1 MHGQA
6 TPSFAMKSLM
16 RGPCQTRLSVRHS
29 GRLSRHLSQQGYRR
43 SLTLKVYEADLHLLI
58 TSSMAGNLMLLSVL
72 AGLSL
77 INAQNITSAA
87 STYSTVTFNLAAT
100 TSTPLST
107 AVPSA
112 TGAAT
117 ATLGN
122 YALPINQSWCA
133 SPIYCPGEILQA
145 VQLSGIYADGKTFVD
160 KPTLQSEQVVV
171 NAFQA
176 VKQNGTVAA
185 LINWIDTYFGP
196 EGSDVLAV
204 NLTDFQENPPFL
216 PYVKDPILQGWLKIG
231 ETGAAV
237 RYTGAQIINI
247 VSQRLLAEPGQA
259 EYQGKQR
266 HSV

>member
-1 MHGQA
+1 MTVKAYDPDPH
-6 TPSFAMKSLM
+6 L
-16 RGPCQTRLSVRHS
+16 LSSVS
-29 GRLSRHLSQQGYRR
+29 MARHL
-43 SLTLKVYEADLHLLI
+43 I
-58 TSSMAGNLMLLSVL
+58 LLSAF

-77 INAQNITSAA
+77 INAQNITPAA
-87 STYSTVTFNLAAT
+87 STYSTVTFVLAAT

-122 YALPINQSWCA
+122 YALPINQSWCT

-185 LINWIDTYFGP
+185 LIQWIETYFGP

-204 NLTDFQENPPFL
+204 NLADFQENPPFL

-231 ETGAAV
+231 EGNAFCFGSELRCSSVNGYWRSLARQNTKANNGTV
-237 RYTGAQIINI
+237 SSLIPLNNTFI
-247 VSQRLLAEPGQA
+247 VPGGRFRENVSA
-259 EYQGKQR
+259 CVGT
-266 HSV
+266 HDFSD